1 MCAPFDSISRLLCIN
16 AMQCIYLHHQ
26 KQESNKPIYQI
37 EEKKTVE
44 GTLIHVNTITY
55 AHTIL
60 IIQSLSVFIICFYVF
75 YGS

>member
-37 EEKKTVE
+37 EEKKNSGRNSDTRE
-44 GTLIHVNTITY
+44 HNYIRAYNTNNPK
-55 AHTIL
+55 
-60 IIQSLSVFIICFYVF
+60 SFSFYHLFLCVLW
-75 YGS
+75 